1 MKQNFAGSHYT
12 PCYGNL
18 FKKVEQVTQQG
29 HHLLKTVEA
38 SDIVLS

>member
-1 MKQNFAGSHYT
+1 MKEEVSGSKYT

-18 FKKVEQVTQQG
+18 FKKVEQLTQQG